1 MSNLRSAAANL
12 VAHFYPRHWT
22 TAFAVAGVG
31 QVLLSF
37 GGNLFPDETGIYGA
51 PFPVGEGS
59 GSNLIFGDMTTFFLP
74 LWLLNV
80 IVTALVVLVLATVLE
95 GRTAWGVAAVSAA
108 VVLAYIVV
116 VIMPGGEARS
126 NQLVVW
132 LWMLVALG
140 LVWAARYWR
149 TRSPS
154 PTG

>member
-1 MSNLRSAAANL
+1 MS
-12 VAHFYPRHWT
+12 
-22 TAFAVAGVG
+22 
-31 QVLLSF
+31 
-37 GGNLFPDETGIYGA
+37 D
-51 PFPVGEGS
+51 
-59 GSNLIFGDMTTFFLP
+59 TTFFLP

-108 VVLAYIVV
+108 VVLAYVVV
-116 VIMPGGEARS
+116 VIMQDGEASS

-149 TRSPS
+149 TRKPS
-154 PTG
+154 LKFPPTSGTKPQPRSERPAKA